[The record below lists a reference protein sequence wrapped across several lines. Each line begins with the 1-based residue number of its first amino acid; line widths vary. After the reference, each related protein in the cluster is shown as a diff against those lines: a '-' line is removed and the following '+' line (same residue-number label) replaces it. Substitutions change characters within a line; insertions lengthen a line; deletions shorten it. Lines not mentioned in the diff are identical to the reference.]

1 MPTQKVI
8 NWIRWKDVCQ
18 SLRMA
23 GHMDDFSQRECWRV
37 AKLLRDGVASGRV
50 LHKKEG
56 GKSYW
61 ALASESR
68 K

>member
-1 MPTQKVI
+1 MPKEI

-23 GHMDDFSQRECWRV
+23 GHMQDFSNRECRLV
-37 AKLLRDGVASGRV
+37 AKTLRDGVVAGKV

-61 ALASESR
+61 ALPLELR
-68 K
+68 V